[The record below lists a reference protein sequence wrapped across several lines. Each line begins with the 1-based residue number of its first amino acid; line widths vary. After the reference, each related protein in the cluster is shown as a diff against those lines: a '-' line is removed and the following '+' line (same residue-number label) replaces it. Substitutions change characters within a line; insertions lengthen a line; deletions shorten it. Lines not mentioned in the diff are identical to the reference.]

1 MNLKHF
7 VSILIITVI
16 FSLETKA
23 QIPPPPPGNAPP
35 GLGIPGLGIGIVIAL
50 LFGIY
55 KIVSNLK
62 KS

>member
-23 QIPPPPPGNAPP
+23 QIPPPPPWNVPP